1 MARLIGLSAGE
12 RLIVEGMMKV
22 RPGAAV
28 KVVPWDSPK
37 AGVEAPNT
45 KRPPAESN

>member
-1 MARLIGLSAGE
+1 
-12 RLIVEGMMKV
+12 MKV

-28 KVVPWDSPK
+28 KVIPWDSPK